1 MLVSCDFHSDWNS
14 WRKLDLK
21 MARIYHPLT
30 LEKNIGEN
38 TPVLRFHHL
47 YSLILSYIA
56 IFFIVTG
63 EMTGY
68 WDFKKT

>member
-1 MLVSCDFHSDWNS
+1 
-14 WRKLDLK
+14 
-21 MARIYHPLT
+21 MARIYHPWA

-47 YSLILSYIA
+47 YNLILSYIS
-56 IFFIVTG
+56 IFFVVTG